1 VGNEKGMEKLGMRNE
16 ILVVEDQR
24 DLAELL
30 GLFLERAGFGV
41 TCVPTGE
48 EAVRHVEEHRTDLM
62 ILDVNLPGMDGFA
75 VCRKVRRTANLPIL
89 IVSARTDKEDKL
101 SGFVQGADD
110 YIEKPVDPDILI
122 AKVKAIL
129 QRIQDEQGQGA
140 DERLIIDAGDISI
153 DTEAH
158 RAYQNGELLN
168 LNVKEYDLLLLLVQ
182 NMGKTLHKDYLF
194 NQIWGA
200 DSFSENQTLTVHIK
214 RLRDKIERD
223 PRKPKHIR
231 TIWGVGYC
239 YEKI

>member
-1 VGNEKGMEKLGMRNE
+1 MGVRNE

-30 GLFLERAGFGV
+30 QLFLERAGFGV
-41 TCVPTGE
+41 TCVSSGE
-48 EAVRHVEEHRTDLM
+48 EAVCHVREHGTDLM

-75 VCRKVRRTANLPIL
+75 VCRKVRKTANLPIL

-101 SGFVQGADD
+101 NGFVQGADD

-122 AKVKAIL
+122 AKVRAIL
-129 QRIQDEQGQGA
+129 QRMQEEQDKNAQDDPMIE
-140 DERLIIDAGDISI
+140 AGDITI
-153 DTEAH
+153 DTDAH
-158 RAYQNGELLN
+158 KVYRDGQMLS
-168 LNVKEYDLLLLLVQ
+168 LNVKEYELLLLLIQ
-182 NMGKTLHKDYLF
+182 NSGKTLHKDYLF

-214 RLRDKIERD
+214 RLRDKIEKD
-223 PRKPKHIR
+223 PKKPEHIK
-231 TIWGVGYC
+231 TIWGVGYR